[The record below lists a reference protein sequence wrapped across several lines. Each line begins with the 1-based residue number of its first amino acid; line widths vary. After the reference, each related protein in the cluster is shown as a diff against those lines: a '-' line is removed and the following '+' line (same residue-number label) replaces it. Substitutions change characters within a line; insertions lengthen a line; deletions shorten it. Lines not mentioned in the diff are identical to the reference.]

1 MATRYATAS
10 QSDSSLGSNEWLE
23 GFSPQTLRPIIS
35 KDSESKYMSATN
47 INPYDT
53 LIARPC
59 DSDDDPLLGPPKQQP
74 RGTGTIAPTGL
85 DSIQQTIKD
94 VMRES
99 IKDLKNDIL
108 APLAQRIIDIEER
121 VEKIEN
127 KMESANTKTAQQ
139 NKEAQKRN
147 RQNDSEIN
155 RLNDQIERISQELRQ
170 LPSQPKTV
178 PSSPE
183 KINNLVIAGVDEEEG
198 EDVNK
203 KVVELA
209 NKLKCELTYFHAS
222 RLGQNSRT
230 NENKKRGPR
239 PILVRF
245 ATVWERR
252 KLFACREK
260 LKNTE
265 DQSLKQ
271 IFINDDLDKE
281 QSTIYY
287 MARKAKKQ
295 KLIYSTWI
303 YQGTVHI
310 AKENKGTPI
319 IIRTRKELTEHIPE
333 IENRTTR
340 WKQQRHCIYARKI
353 VRTGGVSGNQ

>member
-1 MATRYATAS
+1 MRNLMATS
-10 QSDSSLGSNEWLE
+10 C
-23 GFSPQTLRPIIS
+23 
-35 KDSESKYMSATN
+35 DSE
-47 INPYDT
+47 DE
-53 LIARPC
+53 
-59 DSDDDPLLGPPKQQP
+59 LGPPKQQP
-74 RGTGTIAPTGL
+74 RSTGTTAPTGL

-99 IKDLKNDIL
+99 INELKNDIL
-108 APLAQRIIDIEER
+108 APLAQRIIYMEDRID
-121 VEKIEN
+121 KIED
-127 KMESANTKTAQQ
+127 KMESASTKTAQQ
-139 NKEAQKRN
+139 NKEAQKKN
-147 RQNDSEIN
+147 RQHDSEIK
-155 RLNDQIERISQELRQ
+155 RLNDQIEKISQELRQ
-170 LPSQPKTV
+170 LPSQAKAV
-178 PSSPE
+178 PSLSPE
-183 KINNLVIAGVDEEEG
+183 KLNNLVIAGVEEEEG
-198 EDVNK
+198 EDISK
-203 KVVELA
+203 KIVELA
-209 NKLKCELTYFHAS
+209 NKLQCELTYFHAS
-222 RLGQNSRT
+222 RLGQKSRT
-230 NENKKRGPR
+230 NEKKRGPR

-245 ATVWERR
+245 ATAWERR

-265 DQSLKQ
+265 DQSLKR

-281 QSTIYY
+281 QSAIYF

-319 IIRTRKELTEHIPE
+319 TIRTRKELTEHVPE
-333 IENRTTR
+333 IEDRTTD

>member
-121 VEKIEN
+121 VEKIEI

-147 RQNDSEIN
+147 RQNDS
-155 RLNDQIERISQELRQ
+155 DQMGRPRETIIRISN
-170 LPSQPKTV
+170 T
-178 PSSPE
+178 
-183 KINNLVIAGVDEEEG
+183 NNKCFQD
-198 EDVNK
+198 NK
-203 KVVELA
+203 KL
-209 NKLKCELTYFHAS
+209 CT
-222 RLGQNSRT
+222 RGQET
-230 NENKKRGPR
+230 NALLCIHIFPYT
-239 PILVRF
+239 VR
-245 ATVWERR
+245 
-252 KLFACREK
+252 
-260 LKNTE
+260 
-265 DQSLKQ
+265 
-271 IFINDDLDKE
+271 
-281 QSTIYY
+281 
-287 MARKAKKQ
+287 
-295 KLIYSTWI
+295 
-303 YQGTVHI
+303 
-310 AKENKGTPI
+310 
-319 IIRTRKELTEHIPE
+319 
-333 IENRTTR
+333 NRNV
-340 WKQQRHCIYARKI
+340 RHCIQETNKKGTNKTEQSNKSAPQQKLLYADH
-353 VRTGGVSGNQ
+353 TTP